1 MKSVSHK
8 INEKKLLR
16 VLDANFNR
24 AKEALR
30 VCEDICRF
38 LLDDPKKTA
47 EFKTL
52 RHRLTSII
60 DTLPLADLI
69 KSRDIE
75 KDVGKKTFETELQR
89 RNIFDIFYANS
100 QRAKESLRVLEEFTK
115 LLNSQRAMDLKKI
128 RYEIY
133 GLEKRVILWKG
144 SMV

>member
-38 LLDDPKKTA
+38 LFDDQKKTA

-52 RHRLTSII
+52 RHRLTSIME
-60 DTLPLADLI
+60 TLPLDNLI

-89 RNIFDIFYANS
+89 KNIFDIFYANS

-115 LLNSQRAMDLKKI
+115 LLHRRRAPALKKI

-133 GLEKRVILWKG
+133 GLEKKVSTKF
-144 SMV
+144 